1 MRCWGLEELGRY
13 ACSDGSIN
21 RTAFGFTW
29 LLLNRHPRRQD
40 SSIST
45 HSNRYSL
52 VIGNDRILM
61 MVSRQFVDELSL
73 LHSSVASVKKE
84 HASYFALEQT
94 TAAAMIDSTD
104 ASKIGSGPADDMLT
118 SHRSSGESESA
129 LVSMESVQKKVGE
142 TNENAKPAN
151 SEDSATEDDIKKKR
165 RQRRQ
170 RTHFTSQQL
179 QELEATFARNRY
191 PDMATREE
199 ISAWTNLTEARVR
212 VWFKN
217 RRAKWRKRERNMETF
232 KTGFGPQF
240 NGLVQPFDDGLYT
253 GYSTY
258 NNWASKVPSPL
269 GSKGFP
275 WGLNSHVNH
284 LSSVV
289 SSQPIGGFTSS
300 PNSITTT
307 MVPSMTVPSVPSMSN
322 TMNSAAGTPCPYATP
337 APPYITYNRDQCS
350 NSIAAL
356 RLKAKHHSTG
366 FGYAPVSSRQP
377 TLSACQYASVGQG
390 AAV

>member
-1 MRCWGLEELGRY
+1 MDSLNETLCLEELV
-13 ACSDGSIN
+13 ASCD
-21 RTAFGFTW
+21 
-29 LLLNRHPRRQD
+29 
-40 SSIST
+40 
-45 HSNRYSL
+45 
-52 VIGNDRILM
+52 
-61 MVSRQFVDELSL
+61 SRQ
-73 LHSSVASVKKE
+73 SSHVSSMTVQG
-84 HASYFALEQT
+84 LV
-94 TAAAMIDSTD
+94 STD
-104 ASKIGSGPADDMLT
+104 TSVLSSGLT
-118 SHRSSGESESA
+118 SPASSSSSSSGTQSTLTDMTDTRPES
-129 LVSMESVQKKVGE
+129 KGGE